1 MGASLDARLRARI
14 QFSSSPGA
22 VCRGRGVGDARDA
35 QRIEM
40 TKHSLLAVLLSF
52 AITAALAV
60 AAPRAVAQR
69 GHDPATVARVDA
81 LVARMTVEE
90 KVGQMTQLTI
100 GVLAAQGSPQRD
112 SVRLDP
118 AKLREALVQ
127 RHVGSL
133 LNVIGGSLT
142 LEGWHAL
149 IGQIQDVATRETRL
163 GIPVLYGIDFV
174 HGANYTRGGTI
185 FPHNLGLA
193 ATFDVA
199 LARRAGEVTGDEALA
214 SGLPWNFA
222 PVLDVGRQPLFPR
235 FYETFGEDP
244 LVAATLGRAAIEGM
258 QRTGRVSATM
268 KHYLAYSAPRTG
280 RDRTPASVTPRE
292 IREIFLP
299 PFAQAVRAGA
309 RAVMV
314 NSGEIDGEPVHASRY
329 WLTEVLRGELGFD
342 GVIVTDW
349 EDIYFLH
356 TKHRVAPTI
365 RDAVRMAI
373 DAGIDMS
380 MTPNDYGF
388 TDELIGLVRDGVIPE
403 SRIDQSV
410 RRILLLK
417 AELGLLDA
425 PYPDP
430 TLHGRFA
437 TEASVRSARE
447 AARRSITLLKNEGGI
462 LPLRKDARILVT
474 GPAANSLTSLNG
486 GWTYTWQGTDA
497 SHFPDGPRTL
507 LEAMLRRG
515 QDVRYVAG
523 AGFTEATDAG
533 AALRAAQDADV
544 VVVAVGEDAYSEWV
558 GNIDDLTLPE
568 PQLRLI
574 EAVQAAGKPVVLVLV
589 EGRPRVISRVAEGA
603 RGIVMAYWPGMYGG
617 DAIADVLFG
626 DVNPSGKLPFTYP
639 RHPNALATYD
649 HRFTE
654 STNNDFG
661 RGPGGFNPQWEFGH
675 GLSYTTYA
683 YRDLRL
689 DAREIG
695 AGDSLTVR
703 VTVSNTGARAGR
715 ETVLLFTRQHYASVT
730 PSMRRLRAF
739 QSVELE
745 PGQSRTVTFT
755 LGADDLRFVG
765 RDGRWVLE
773 PGAFDVMV
781 GGLTGTF
788 RVGAG
793 GARTATTTTGG
804 R

>member
-1 MGASLDARLRARI
+1 MKRSSIPLFLAACLTVAASA
-14 QFSSSPGA
+14 
-22 VCRGRGVGDARDA
+22 
-35 QRIEM
+35 
-40 TKHSLLAVLLSF
+40 
-52 AITAALAV
+52 
-60 AAPRAVAQR
+60 AAPRAAAQR

-90 KVGQMTQLTI
+90 KAGQMTQLTI

-142 LEGWHAL
+142 LEGWHGL

-292 IREIFLP
+292 VREIFLP

-388 TDELIGLVRDGVIPE
+388 TDALIDLVRDGVIPE

-437 TEASVRSARE
+437 TEASVQSARE
-447 AARRSITLLKNEGGI
+447 AARRSITLLKNEGAI

-515 QDVRYVAG
+515 RDVRYVAG
-523 AGFTEATDAG
+523 AGFTESTDPG

-568 PQLRLI
+568 PQLRLV

-589 EGRPRVISRVAEGA
+589 QGRPRVISRVAEGA

-626 DVNPSGKLPFTYP
+626 EINPSGKLPFTYP

-689 DAREIG
+689 GAREIG
-695 AGDSLTVR
+695 PADSLTVR
-703 VTVSNTGARAGR
+703 VTVANTGARAGR
-715 ETVLLFTRQHYASVT
+715 ETVLLFTRQHY
-730 PSMRRLRAF
+730 
-739 QSVELE
+739 
-745 PGQSRTVTFT
+745 
-755 LGADDLRFVG
+755 
-765 RDGRWVLE
+765 
-773 PGAFDVMV
+773 
-781 GGLTGTF
+781 
-788 RVGAG
+788 
-793 GARTATTTTGG
+793 
-804 R
+804 

>member
-1 MGASLDARLRARI
+1 MM
-14 QFSSSPGA
+14 QH
-22 VCRGRGVGDARDA
+22 
-35 QRIEM
+35 
-40 TKHSLLAVLLSF
+40 TLLAVLLGLS
-52 AITAALAV
+52 AV
-60 AAPRAVAQR
+60 AAAAGASPAAAQR
-69 GHDPATVARVDA
+69 GHDPATRARVDA
-81 LVARMTVEE
+81 LLARMTVEE

-100 GVLAAQGSPQRD
+100 GVVAAEGTPQRD
-112 SVRLDP
+112 SVRIDP
-118 AKLREALVQ
+118 ARLREALVD

-133 LNVIGGSLT
+133 LNVVGGALT
-142 LEGWHAL
+142 LDGWHSL
-149 IGQIQDVATRETRL
+149 IGQVQDVATLQTRL

-174 HGANYTRGGTI
+174 HGANYTRGGTL

-193 ATFDVA
+193 ATFDVD
-199 LARRAGEVTGDEALA
+199 LARTSGEVTGDEALA

-244 LVAATLGRAAIEGM
+244 LVAAALGGAAVRGM
-258 QRTGRVSATM
+258 QRSGRVAATM

-280 RDRTPASVTPRE
+280 RDRTPAAVTPRE
-292 IREIFLP
+292 VREIFLP
-299 PFAQAVRAGA
+299 PFARAVRDGA
-309 RAVMV
+309 RTVMV

-356 TKHRVAPTI
+356 TRHRVAPTI
-365 RDAVRMAI
+365 KDAVRMAV
-373 DAGIDMS
+373 DAGIDVSMS
-380 MTPNDYGF
+380 PSDYRF
-388 TDELIGLVRDGVIPE
+388 TDALIELVREGTVPE
-403 SRIDQSV
+403 SRLDQSV

-430 TLHGRFA
+430 AHRRLFA
-437 TEASVRSARE
+437 TDSSAASARE

-462 LPLRKDARILVT
+462 LPLRRDARILVT
-474 GPAANSLTSLNG
+474 GPAASSLTALNG

-497 SHFPDGPRTL
+497 SHFPEGPHTL
-507 LEAMLRRG
+507 LDAMRRRG
-515 QDVRYVAG
+515 SDVRYVAG
-523 AGFTEATDAG
+523 SGFTEMGDMG
-533 AALRAAQDADV
+533 AALDAARDADV

-558 GNIDDLTLPE
+558 GNIDDLALPE

-574 EAVQAAGKPVVLVLV
+574 QAVQTAGTPVVLVLV
-589 EGRPRVISRVAEGA
+589 EGRPRVISRVADRA
-603 RGIVMAYWPGMYGG
+603 RGIVMAYWPGMHGG
-617 DAIADVLFG
+617 DAIAEVLFG
-626 DVNPSGKLPFTYP
+626 EVNPSGKLPFTYP

-649 HRFTE
+649 HRYAE

-675 GLSYTTYA
+675 GLSYTTFA

-689 DAREIG
+689 GSPSIG
-695 AGDSLTVR
+695 PADSLDVR
-703 VTVSNTGARAGR
+703 VTVANTGERAGR

-739 QSVELE
+739 
-745 PGQSRTVTFT
+745 RTVALQPGEARELTFT
-755 LGADDLRFVG
+755 LAADDLRFVA

-773 PGAFDVMV
+773 PGAFDVMA
-781 GGLTGTF
+781 GGLTATF
-788 RVGAG
+788 HVHAG
-793 GARTATTTTGG
+793 GAPSAPTGG
-804 R
+804 TR